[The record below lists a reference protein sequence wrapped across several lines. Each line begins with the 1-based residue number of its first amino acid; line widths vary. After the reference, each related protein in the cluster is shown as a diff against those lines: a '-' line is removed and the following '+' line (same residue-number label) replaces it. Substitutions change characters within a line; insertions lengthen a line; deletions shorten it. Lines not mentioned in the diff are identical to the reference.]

1 MTVKNTVNTANEI
14 HVLAY
19 PYEGQRTQIDTL
31 HIMQSKFITNS
42 IGVWCY
48 FAWGWGGVHRS
59 SSLSYRASE
68 TLNQCRSDLR
78 GMADGRSHFLAHLS

>member
-19 PYEGQRTQIDTL
+19 PYEGQRTQIDIL

-48 FAWGWGGVHRS
+48 FAWGGCCTGRR
-59 SSLSYRASE
+59 L
-68 TLNQCRSDLR
+68 CRITPPKR
-78 GMADGRSHFLAHLS
+78 